1 MFASKCGHESLVWAN
16 KLFVCARDCVGLI
29 IATCVACDH
38 TFVIIGPF
46 NNPGNFSFQG
56 SATKLVEHK
65 LCQ

>member
-1 MFASKCGHESLVWAN
+1 MLAFKCGQESLVLAN
-16 KLFVCARDCVGLI
+16 KLFVCDCVGLI

-38 TFVIIGPF
+38 TFFIIGPF